1 MGDREHLKLVQN
13 RHASR
18 SSLDKITSQAD
29 SLVMF
34 RKGLSLLLVLSWVI
48 LFEAVIIE
56 NLDGFGS
63 HFHRSAHA
71 RTWSAKPA
79 VVLSDETVES
89 AGDAQ
94 LSQCHR
100 VEATTAELPAFGP
113 TSFQRYFKLHK
124 MHHVFLI

>member
-1 MGDREHLKLVQN
+1 
-13 RHASR
+13 
-18 SSLDKITSQAD
+18 
-29 SLVMF
+29 MF

-56 NLDGFGS
+56 NLDAFGS

-79 VVLSDETVES
+79 AVLSDDTVES
-89 AGDAQ
+89 AGDPQ

-124 MHHVFLI
+124 MYHVFLI